1 MTLQE
6 KINAKK
12 RNVKEA
18 AEVQHHFEDE
28 IRDLKR
34 QIEKL
39 EDDNETLEI
48 KNSEQEI
55 HICEQHELVQE

>member
-18 AEVQHHFEDE
+18 ACDRHSFEDE
-28 IRDLKR
+28 IMDLKR
-34 QIEKL
+34 KIEKL

-48 KNSEQEI
+48 
-55 HICEQHELVQE
+55 